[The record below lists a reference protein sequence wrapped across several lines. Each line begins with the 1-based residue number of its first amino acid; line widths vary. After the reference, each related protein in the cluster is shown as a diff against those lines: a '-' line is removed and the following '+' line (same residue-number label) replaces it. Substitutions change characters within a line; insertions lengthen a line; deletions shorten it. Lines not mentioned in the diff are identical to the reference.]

1 MNSENLDLEFLLRAK
16 RKKDDPGPSQDFDQS
31 GNGNH
36 TDDDDLSF
44 LLSDEPLPL
53 EPSKDDPDAASDGS
67 ADLSEAE
74 ENGDGDQFQFDINDD
89 ALFTPEEN
97 SDTADDSQLAP
108 EPEFPDL
115 EDDDAFDLNISSLE
129 PEDSDGPALDVSEV
143 QQGEEQP
150 DSPPEEWNADGWFA
164 SLSEAVEGTESSP
177 EADTEAD
184 LDSDTDS
191 PPDSSATDDAQIELE
206 GTQETAAQPIEE
218 IEEAPES
225 KPAAPKIVD
234 VEKDS
239 GGDAEAPYEIDPSL
253 LKKAK
258 RDASFSVV
266 DLFDTG
272 SLLGLDIGEHAFKY
286 VHLKKTGRGL
296 KLLNCGSYAVPTP
309 PVDESDEER
318 KQRIAGVL
326 QKKFKNKKFR
336 NEIIV
341 SVVSGMDVLFQNV
354 QVPKMGKK
362 ELEKA
367 VPWACR
373 KDFPFP
379 IEETVIE
386 YVKLEN
392 KASQGGKLDMFVV
405 AAQKNAVANRL
416 DVLKRARITPDKI
429 TTVPSALWILFRT
442 LKRKEANQCHGLI
455 DIGSGSSHIAFVNAG
470 ELQFAREVSTGSD
483 HFTQSLAGSI
493 FVDGKEID
501 LSEEQAEALKR
512 LHGFPQASEGGKTED
527 GIPMQ
532 EIRVMMGP
540 VLERLVSEIKRTR
553 DFFEERFRVEKVNGF
568 YITGGGALMANL
580 SELLE
585 QELDGPVQVF
595 NPFEHI
601 SLKKFGDRQSLLDMG
616 PRFAVAAGLALD
628 RKSDLNLLP
637 DKMKSSGVLRVLKQL
652 SGYILMIL
660 VLMMALLYQGVNR
673 EIKQVQNK
681 FKQARED
688 YLAAKPMR
696 DQFLALQ
703 KELTQLRNLEQM
715 YDTTLEVDLSAADHM
730 KAISNLFPRNIVLT
744 SFRISYRKV
753 KLEDDSYMTQDF
765 LLLDGIAFESN
776 SMEGINLAKFLLDLE
791 KSQYFSVLTLRTQTI
806 REDGSLSFTIECVL

>member
-1 MNSENLDLEFLLRAK
+1 MNSDNLDLEFLLQAK
-16 RKKDDPGPSQDFDQS
+16 RKKDDPGPSQDNDHS

-44 LLSDEPLPL
+44 LLSDDPPPL
-53 EPSKDDPDAASDGS
+53 EIPKDDLDDAGDASIELDATG
-67 ADLSEAE
+67 
-74 ENGDGDQFQFDINDD
+74 NGDEFQFDIND
-89 ALFTPEEN
+89 ALFTPNDEGEASGN
-97 SDTADDSQLAP
+97 SNQEREQGLPDRSDLND
-108 EPEFPDL
+108 DL
-115 EDDDAFDLNISSLE
+115 EAFDLNISSLQTD
-129 PEDSDGPALDVSEV
+129 DSQDQALDLPDL
-143 QQGEEQP
+143 QQEAEQP
-150 DSPPEEWNADGWFA
+150 ETSPEEWNVDGWFKPT
-164 SLSEAVEGTESSP
+164 SE
-177 EADTEAD
+177 EADEASESETD
-184 LDSDTDS
+184 FPEDSL
-191 PPDSSATDDAQIELE
+191 ELE
-206 GTQETAAQPIEE
+206 KKPEVTEQPIEE
-218 IEEAPES
+218 IEKSLES
-225 KPAAPKIVD
+225 KPVS
-234 VEKDS
+234 VSEKKK
-239 GGDAEAPYEIDPSL
+239 GVDAETSYEGDRSL
-253 LKKAK
+253 FKKSK
-258 RDASFSVV
+258 RDSTVSVV

-272 SLLGLDIGEHAFKY
+272 SLLGLDIGSHAFKY

-296 KLLNCGSYAVPTP
+296 KLLNCGSYSIPKP
-309 PVDESDEER
+309 PVDESDDER
-318 KQRIAGVL
+318 KQRISAVL
-326 QKKFKNKKFR
+326 QKKFNNKKFR
-336 NEIIV
+336 NELII
-341 SVVSGMDVLFQNV
+341 SAVSGMDVLFQNV

-386 YVKLEN
+386 YLKLEN
-392 KASQGGKLDMFVV
+392 KASQSGGKFDMFVV
-405 AAQKNAVANRL
+405 AAQKNAVAHQL

-429 TTVPSALWILFRT
+429 TTVPSALWTLFRT
-442 LKRKEANQCHGLI
+442 LKKKEASQCYGLL
-455 DIGSGSSHIAFVNAG
+455 DIGSASSHIAFVNAG
-470 ELQFAREVSTGSD
+470 ELQFAREVSTGGD

-501 LSEEQAEALKR
+501 LSEEQAEMLKR
-512 LHGFPQASEGGKTED
+512 RHGFPLSKEADKTEE
-527 GIPMQ
+527 GIPLQ
-532 EIRVMMGP
+532 EMRVMMGP

-568 YITGGGALMANL
+568 YITGGGALMSNL

-585 QELDGPVQVF
+585 NELDAPVQVF

-601 SLKKFGDRQSLLDMG
+601 SLKKFGDRQTLLDIG

-652 SGYILMIL
+652 SGYVLIIF
-660 VLMMALLYQGVNR
+660 VLMMALLYQDVNR

-703 KELTQLRNLEQM
+703 KELTQLKSLEQM

-730 KAISNLFPRNIVLT
+730 KAISNLFPKNIVLT
-744 SFRISYRKV
+744 SFRVNHRKV
-753 KLEDDSYMTQDF
+753 KLQDNSYMTQEL

-776 SMEGINLAKFLLDLE
+776 SMEGVNLAKFLLDLE
-791 KSQYFSVLTLRTQTI
+791 KSQYFSALILKTQTI